1 MAQRTRIV
9 TELKNVL
16 RQRDLT
22 YTDVAKALQLSVA
35 SVKRLFST
43 GEFTLERLDKIC
55 ELAGL
60 EVSDLLELVQQN
72 TGSVDKLT
80 LAQEEEIV
88 ADPKLFLV
96 TWLILNRSQFEHIVA
111 DYRLSERELLRYL
124 IKLDRLKIIELL
136 PLNKVRLLVSRHFA
150 WRPDGPV
157 QKYIHQKLIK
167 EFLAAHFTDPQDEL
181 IFHGGSITQASF
193 AQLKRVLQNASRECA
208 EIIDRDRGI
217 DAPRDGAAFLLALR
231 PWQYSGFA
239 GFLREPN

>member
-9 TELKNVL
+9 TELKSVL
-16 RQRDLT
+16 RQRDIT
-22 YTDVAKALQLSVA
+22 YTDVAKALELSVA
-35 SVKRLFST
+35 SVKRLFSS
-43 GEFTLERLDKIC
+43 GEFTLERLDAIC

-72 TGSVDKLT
+72 TGAVDKLT

-96 TWLILNRSQFEHIVA
+96 TWLILNRSQFEDIVA
-111 DYRLSERELLRYL
+111 DYRLTERELLRYL

-167 EFLAAHFTDPQDEL
+167 EFLAAHFTDAQDEL
-181 IFHGGSITQASF
+181 IFYGGTVTPSSF
-193 AQLKRVLQNASRECA
+193 AQLKRVLQTASRECA
-208 EIIDRDRGI
+208 AIIDRDRGI
-217 DAPRDGAAFLLALR
+217 DAPRNGAAFLLALR
-231 PWQYSGFA
+231 PWRYSGFA
-239 GFLREPN
+239 GFLRE